1 MGACV
6 VMVAAVASITNSLY
20 DQLSTGLVGL
30 GLTYALMVSSLPAGA
45 INYFRS
51 LKCEPAVINLSSEI
65 NNSRVRLT
73 CEVTPRCGIYPCSSS
88 QVSNYMN
95 WMVRNLA
102 DMEVQL
108 ASVKRING
116 LLKTE
121 PENYEGLLSE
131 SGKRCHHNS
140 TGGLTTNPDSGF
152 RSNPTSS
159 CCCLFCRVYILETD
173 MFFEEN
179 LKKSFGVRAAVFRHS
194 TRGRLKLLN

>member
-6 VMVAAVASITNSLY
+6 VMVAAVASITNSLD

-30 GLTYALMVSSLPAGA
+30 GLTYALMVSVCWLACSALLTSVRHHLCSMKP
-45 INYFRS
+45 
-51 LKCEPAVINLSSEI
+51 EAVLIQPSAAPTVVFTHS
-65 NNSRVRLT
+65 
-73 CEVTPRCGIYPCSSS
+73 PS

-131 SGKRCHHNS
+131 SGKRLNDNS
-140 TGGLTTNPDSGF
+140 SGGP
-152 RSNPTSS
+152 
-159 CCCLFCRVYILETD
+159 
-173 MFFEEN
+173 
-179 LKKSFGVRAAVFRHS
+179 
-194 TRGRLKLLN
+194 

>member
-20 DQLSTGLVGL
+20 DQLSPGLVGL
-30 GLTYALMVSSLPAGA
+30 GLTYALMVSPPPPLASPGLFTFYEIRCSPAQPRV
-45 INYFRS
+45 Y
-51 LKCEPAVINLSSEI
+51 PPSSW
-65 NNSRVRLT
+65 S
-73 CEVTPRCGIYPCSSS
+73 Y

-131 SGKRCHHNS
+131 SGPNVQ
-140 TGGLTTNPDSGF
+140 TLTQ
-152 RSNPTSS
+152 
-159 CCCLFCRVYILETD
+159 
-173 MFFEEN
+173 
-179 LKKSFGVRAAVFRHS
+179 
-194 TRGRLKLLN
+194 RGRLSTNLTGSGCCSNKTSESGTEHVISIIQ

>member
-1 MGACV
+1 
-6 VMVAAVASITNSLY
+6 MVRKQKDLSRLFPLSAGVCGGVRG
-20 DQLSTGLVGL
+20 DGGGGGVHHQLSVRPAVPGAGGAGPDLRSHGELVR
-30 GLTYALMVSSLPAGA
+30 ASA
-45 INYFRS
+45 INYLRS
-51 LKCEPAVINLSSEI
+51 LKCEPAVINLCSEI

-73 CEVTPRCGIYPCSSS
+73 CEVTPRCGIYPRSSS

-131 SGKRCHHNS
+131 SGKRHHNS
-140 TGGLTTNPDSGF
+140 TGGLLNNPDTGL
-152 RSNPTSS
+152 RSNPSCS
-159 CCCLFCRVYILETD
+159 CCCLFL
-173 MFFEEN
+173 
-179 LKKSFGVRAAVFRHS
+179 VF
-194 TRGRLKLLN
+194 TF